1 MARCCADCAK
11 ITIEETAQAKLAKAF
26 QAKLNKVGTMYRGND
41 IMMACPVTGGIKIP
55 VSGAIL
61 HRVFTG
67 AMTLTCFEEK
77 TDENI

>member
-26 QAKLNKVGTMYRGND
+26 QAKLYRGND

-55 VSGAIL
+55 VSEAIL
-61 HRVFTG
+61 NRVFTG
-67 AMTLTCFEEK
+67 AMTLTCFAPKEG
-77 TDENI
+77 

>member
-55 VSGAIL
+55 VSEAIL
-61 HRVFTG
+61 NRVFTG
-67 AMTLTCFEEK
+67 AMTLTCFAPKEG
-77 TDENI
+77 